1 MKRKKGFFYIVGCG
15 ALAAAMLS
23 GCAEDESFSTS
34 RSDVL
39 SFSVDS
45 VSLDTT
51 FSNVPTPTASFWVYN
66 RAGKGLRCSSVRLE
80 NGNQS
85 GFRVNV
91 DGTYLGETAGYQ
103 TQDVEVRK
111 GDSIRVF
118 IELTSHTQHQ
128 DTPRKVED
136 HLVFTLESGVQQKMN
151 LYAYSWDALMMRN
164 ARISRDSLLQS
175 AKPVVVYGGIRVDSM
190 ATLTVGAGTQLFFHE
205 DAGMQVYGTLKVKG
219 EAGKEVVMRGDRL
232 DHMFDYLPYDRTPG
246 QWQGIELMSSSY
258 DNEISYADI
267 HSAYSALK
275 VDSGDVSRQKLLL
288 QNSSVHNNQGWGV
301 LIDSAKVQ
309 IHDCQ
314 LSNALLSPLF
324 VHGGDVE
331 VNGCTIAQFY
341 PFDGRRSTALG
352 FQYPLPQL
360 TVRNSLIT
368 GYHDDEVVWTPPSS
382 EGSSSSGAGSSS
394 GGSSSEGSAAEIP
407 FNFLFDHCVL
417 RTEKM
422 QGDDSL
428 KFTNVIY
435 EDVKDTT
442 MYGEK
447 HFVLFDTDNLKYDFR
462 LRKESAAIGKAD
474 AATSLPVDR
483 NGLRRKETP
492 DAGCYESEFEN
503 GEEE

>member
-136 HLVFTLESGVQQKMN
+136 NLVFTLESGVQQKMN

-190 ATLTVGAGTQLFFHE
+190 ATLTIAPGTQLYFHE
-205 DAGMQVYGTLKVKG
+205 NAGLQVV
-219 EAGKEVVMRGDRL
+219 
-232 DHMFDYLPYDRTPG
+232 
-246 QWQGIELMSSSY
+246 
-258 DNEISYADI
+258 
-267 HSAYSALK
+267 
-275 VDSGDVSRQKLLL
+275 
-288 QNSSVHNNQGWGV
+288 
-301 LIDSAKVQ
+301 DSAKVQ
-309 IHDCQ
+309 IYNSQITNCLKH
-314 LSNALLSPLF
+314 PLY
-324 VHGGDVE
+324 VEGGDVE

-341 PFDGRRSTALG
+341 PFDGRRESAIG
-352 FQYPLPQL
+352 FASPLPRFE
-360 TVRNSLIT
+360 VRNSLVT
-368 GYHDDEVVWTPPSS
+368 GYHDDEVVWEAPK
-382 EGSSSSGAGSSS
+382 EEDA
-394 GGSSSEGSAAEIP
+394 

-428 KFTNVIY
+428 KFTHVVY

-474 AATSLPVDR
+474 PATSLPVDR

-492 DAGCYESEFEN
+492 DAGCYESEYEN

>member
-1 MKRKKGFFYIVGCG
+1 MAMS
-15 ALAAAMLS
+15 ALLAS
-23 GCAEDESFSTS
+23 CADDESFSTS
-34 RSDVL
+34 RGDVL
-39 SFSVDS
+39 SFSVDT
-45 VSLDTT
+45 LKMDTT
-51 FSNVPTPTASFWVYN
+51 FSNVPTPTRSFWVYN
-66 RAGKGLRCSSVRLE
+66 RTGKALRCQSVRLE
-80 NGNQS
+80 NGNQK
-85 GFRVNV
+85 GYRVNV
-91 DGTYLGETAGYQ
+91 DGSYLGSEAGFQ
-103 TQDVEVRK
+103 TQNVEIRK

-118 IELTSHTQHQ
+118 VELTSAMQNSEEPQ
-128 DTPRKVED
+128 LVSDN
-136 HLVFTLESGVQQKMN
+136 LVFALESGVEQKVN
-151 LYAYSWDALMMRN
+151 LRAFSWDAMKLN
-164 ARISRDSLLQS
+164 SLEVKQDQLLES
-175 AKPVVVYGGIRVDSM
+175 TLPVVVYGGIRVDEA
-190 ATLTVGAGTQLFFHE
+190 ATLTIAPGTQLYFHE
-205 DAGMQVYGTLKVKG
+205 NAGLQVFGSLKIEG
-219 EAGKEVVMRGDRL
+219 EKDREVVMRGDRL

-246 QWQGIELMSSSY
+246 QWQGIRLMSSAH
-258 DNEISYADI
+258 DCRISFADI
-267 HSAYSALK
+267 HSAYNA
-275 VDSGDVSRQKLLL
+275 VMIEPGDATKQKLLIE
-288 QNSSVHNNQGWGV
+288 NATVHNNQGYGV
-301 LIDSAKVQ
+301 RVDSAKVQ
-309 IHDCQ
+309 IYNSQITNCLKH
-314 LSNALLSPLF
+314 PLY
-324 VHGGDVE
+324 VEGGDVE

-382 EGSSSSGAGSSS
+382 SSESASGDGS
-394 GGSSSEGSAAEIP
+394 SSSEGSSAEIP

-428 KFTNVIY
+428 KFTHVIY

-474 AATSLPVDR
+474 PATSLPVDR

-492 DAGCYESEFEN
+492 DAGCYESEYEN

>member
-1 MKRKKGFFYIVGCG
+1 MAMS
-15 ALAAAMLS
+15 ALLAS
-23 GCAEDESFSTS
+23 CAEDESFSTS
-34 RSDVL
+34 RGDVL
-39 SFSVDS
+39 SFSVDT
-45 VSLDTT
+45 LKMDTT
-51 FSNVPTPTASFWVYN
+51 FSNVPTPTRSFWVYN
-66 RAGKGLRCSSVRLE
+66 RTGKGLRCQSVRLE
-80 NGNQS
+80 NGNQK
-85 GFRVNV
+85 GYRVNV
-91 DGTYLGETAGYQ
+91 DGSYLGSEAGFQ
-103 TQDVEVRK
+103 TQNVEIRK

-118 IELTSHTQHQ
+118 VELTTAMQNCEEPQLVS
-128 DTPRKVED
+128 DN
-136 HLVFTLESGVQQKMN
+136 LVFALESGVEQKVN
-151 LYAYSWDALMMRN
+151 LRAFSWDAMKLN
-164 ARISRDSLLQS
+164 SLEVKEDKLLES
-175 AKPVVVYGGIRVDSM
+175 TLPVVVYGGIRVDSA
-190 ATLTVGAGTQLFFHE
+190 ATLTIAPGTQLYFHE
-205 DAGMQVYGTLKVKG
+205 NAGLQVFGSLKIEG
-219 EAGKEVVMRGDRL
+219 EKDREVVMRGDRL

-246 QWQGIELMSSSY
+246 QWQGIRLMSSAH
-258 DNEISYADI
+258 DCRISFADI
-267 HSAYSALK
+267 HSAYNA
-275 VDSGDVSRQKLLL
+275 VMIEPGDATKQKLLIE
-288 QNSSVHNNQGWGV
+288 NATVHNNQGYGV
-301 LIDSAKVQ
+301 RVDSAKVQ
-309 IHDCQ
+309 IYNSQITNCLKH
-314 LSNALLSPLF
+314 PLY
-324 VHGGDVE
+324 VEGGDVE

-382 EGSSSSGAGSSS
+382 SSESASGDGS
-394 GGSSSEGSAAEIP
+394 SSSEGSSAEIP

-428 KFTNVIY
+428 KFTHVIY

-474 AATSLPVDR
+474 PATSLPVDR

-492 DAGCYESEFEN
+492 DAGCYESEYEN

>member
-1 MKRKKGFFYIVGCG
+1 
-15 ALAAAMLS
+15 
-23 GCAEDESFSTS
+23 
-34 RSDVL
+34 
-39 SFSVDS
+39 
-45 VSLDTT
+45 
-51 FSNVPTPTASFWVYN
+51 
-66 RAGKGLRCSSVRLE
+66 
-80 NGNQS
+80 
-85 GFRVNV
+85 
-91 DGTYLGETAGYQ
+91 
-103 TQDVEVRK
+103 
-111 GDSIRVF
+111 
-118 IELTSHTQHQ
+118 
-128 DTPRKVED
+128 
-136 HLVFTLESGVQQKMN
+136 
-151 LYAYSWDALMMRN
+151 
-164 ARISRDSLLQS
+164 
-175 AKPVVVYGGIRVDSM
+175 
-190 ATLTVGAGTQLFFHE
+190 
-205 DAGMQVYGTLKVKG
+205 
-219 EAGKEVVMRGDRL
+219 
-232 DHMFDYLPYDRTPG
+232 
-246 QWQGIELMSSSY
+246 MSSSY

-309 IHDCQ
+309 INNCQ

-394 GGSSSEGSAAEIP
+394 GGSSSGGSSSEGSSSEGSSAEIP

-428 KFTNVIY
+428 KFTHVIY

-492 DAGCYESEFEN
+492 DAGCYESEYEN

>member
-1 MKRKKGFFYIVGCG
+1 
-15 ALAAAMLS
+15 MLT

-111 GDSIRVF
+111 GDSICVF

-136 HLVFTLESGVQQKMN
+136 NLVFTLESGVQQKMN

-175 AKPVVVYGGIRVDSM
+175 SKPVVVYGGIRVDSLV
-190 ATLTVGAGTQLFFHE
+190 TLTVGAGTQLFFHE

-232 DHMFDYLPYDRTPG
+232 DRMFPYLPYDRTPG

-267 HSAYSALK
+267 LSAYSA
-275 VDSGDVSRQKLLL
+275 
-288 QNSSVHNNQGWGV
+288 
-301 LIDSAKVQ
+301 AE
-309 IHDCQ
+309 
-314 LSNALLSPLF
+314 AAPAEF
-324 VHGGDVE
+324 
-331 VNGCTIAQFY
+331 F
-341 PFDGRRSTALG
+341 
-352 FQYPLPQL
+352 
-360 TVRNSLIT
+360 
-368 GYHDDEVVWTPPSS
+368 
-382 EGSSSSGAGSSS
+382 GS
-394 GGSSSEGSAAEIP
+394 
-407 FNFLFDHCVL
+407 
-417 RTEKM
+417 
-422 QGDDSL
+422 
-428 KFTNVIY
+428 
-435 EDVKDTT
+435 
-442 MYGEK
+442 
-447 HFVLFDTDNLKYDFR
+447 
-462 LRKESAAIGKAD
+462 
-474 AATSLPVDR
+474 
-483 NGLRRKETP
+483 
-492 DAGCYESEFEN
+492 
-503 GEEE
+503 

>member
-1 MKRKKGFFYIVGCG
+1 M
-15 ALAAAMLS
+15 
-23 GCAEDESFSTS
+23 
-34 RSDVL
+34 
-39 SFSVDS
+39 
-45 VSLDTT
+45 
-51 FSNVPTPTASFWVYN
+51 PTPTASFWVYN

-118 IELTSHTQHQ
+118 IELTSHMQHQ
-128 DTPRKVED
+128 DAPRKVED
-136 HLVFTLESGVQQKMN
+136 NLVFTLESGVQQKMN

-175 AKPVVVYGGIRVDSM
+175 AKPVVVYGGIRVDSL

-205 DAGMQVYGTLKVKG
+205 DAGMQVYGTLKVK
-219 EAGKEVVMRGDRL
+219 
-232 DHMFDYLPYDRTPG
+232 
-246 QWQGIELMSSSY
+246 GIELMSSSY

-288 QNSSVHNNQGWGV
+288 QNSTVHNNQGWGV
-301 LIDSAKVQ
+301 MIDSAKVQ
-309 IHDCQ
+309 IRDCQ

-382 EGSSSSGAGSSS
+382 SSDGASGDGSSS
-394 GGSSSEGSAAEIP
+394 GNGSSAEIP

-422 QGDDSL
+422 QTDDSL
-428 KFTNVIY
+428 KFTHVVY

-474 AATSLPVDR
+474 PATSLPVDR

-492 DAGCYESEFEN
+492 DAGCYESEYEN

>member
-1 MKRKKGFFYIVGCG
+1 MKRKKGFLYIMGVGMAMS
-15 ALAAAMLS
+15 ALLAS
-23 GCAEDESFSTS
+23 CADDESFSTS
-34 RSDVL
+34 RGDVL
-39 SFSVDS
+39 SFSVDT
-45 VSLDTT
+45 LKMDTT
-51 FSNVPTPTASFWVYN
+51 FSNVPTPTRSFWVYN
-66 RAGKGLRCSSVRLE
+66 RTGKALRCQSVRLE
-80 NGNQS
+80 NGNQK
-85 GFRVNV
+85 GYRVNV
-91 DGTYLGETAGYQ
+91 DGSYLGSEAGFQ
-103 TQDVEVRK
+103 TQNVEIRK

-118 IELTSHTQHQ
+118 VELTSAMQNSEEPQ
-128 DTPRKVED
+128 LVSDN
-136 HLVFTLESGVQQKMN
+136 LVFALESGVEQKVN
-151 LYAYSWDALMMRN
+151 LRAFSWDAMKLN
-164 ARISRDSLLQS
+164 SLEVKQDQLLES
-175 AKPVVVYGGIRVDSM
+175 TLPVVVYGGIRVDEA
-190 ATLTVGAGTQLFFHE
+190 ATLTIAPGTQLYFHE
-205 DAGMQVYGTLKVKG
+205 NAGLQVFGSLKIEG
-219 EAGKEVVMRGDRL
+219 EKDREVVMRGDRL

-246 QWQGIELMSSSY
+246 QWQGIRLMSSAH
-258 DNEISYADI
+258 DCRISFADI
-267 HSAYSALK
+267 HSAYNA
-275 VDSGDVSRQKLLL
+275 VMIEPGDATKQKLLIE
-288 QNSSVHNNQGWGV
+288 NATVHNNQGYGV
-301 LIDSAKVQ
+301 RVDSAKVQ
-309 IHDCQ
+309 IYNSQITNCLKH
-314 LSNALLSPLF
+314 PLY
-324 VHGGDVE
+324 VEGGDVE

-382 EGSSSSGAGSSS
+382 SSESASGDGS
-394 GGSSSEGSAAEIP
+394 SSSEGSSAEIP

-428 KFTNVIY
+428 KFTHVIY

-474 AATSLPVDR
+474 PATSLPVDR

-492 DAGCYESEFEN
+492 DAGCYESEYEN